1 MAVTLLKYPRKEFYQ
16 AEIKDIIEQ
25 LDEWTCLHEPNEAE
39 QPNS

>member
-1 MAVTLLKYPRKEFYQ
+1 MAVTLLKYSRMEFWQ

-25 LDEWTCLHEPNEAE
+25 LDEWVRLHESNEAE